1 MPDYPLESPSVEK
14 SVIGSLLQG
23 DALERRQFDYLWG
36 VLTAGTSSKEE
47 ADRLFSNSDYRIIFD
62 AIYKS
67 YRGLDSNGVVT
78 VDSVYDNL
86 SQDDQRYIVLENPH
100 DEMGLVSLLELA
112 ASAVPTN
119 KKFQSQVDELRKK
132 AALRQVR
139 SDLHK
144 IDSGLEDGEIT
155 SIDSVI
161 EILDGVSQDSA
172 RSLSSELVSIGDKV
186 EEIRASDRSFDSL
199 STGYDELDA
208 LINGYEDGRFY
219 VIGARPKVGKTMFMV
234 NNILTAMEDGAYI
247 LFVSLE
253 MTAREILARLIS
265 AHSLQPFSV
274 IWGDCM
280 SKNLLPSQMEEEGM
294 GNHIFA
300 EAAKSEAAIESYDKF
315 KILSIDGQHGIGGV
329 EFSRVLSQITSLAD
343 LAQEN
348 GEKAVVFIDYLQL
361 LAKNTE
367 FKQQEVSGFSNT
379 LKLTAGSLGIPIIA
393 NAQINR
399 KGSEGPPRSY
409 MLRDS
414 GAIEADADAVLLLDR
429 PHMRDE
435 NEPESVIKV
444 DAEISRYSSTGVID
458 LEFQPEFQVISEF
471 PPEMRGQYASPS
483 SPDRSLD
490 DDLGD

>member
-172 RSLSSELVSIGDKV
+172 RSLSSELSQLVTRLK
-186 EEIRASDRSFDSL
+186 RSEHQIAP
-199 STGYDELDA
+199 STPFQL
-208 LINGYEDGRFY
+208 
-219 VIGARPKVGKTMFMV
+219 
-234 NNILTAMEDGAYI
+234 AM
-247 LFVSLE
+247 
-253 MTAREILARLIS
+253 T
-265 AHSLQPFSV
+265 
-274 IWGDCM
+274 
-280 SKNLLPSQMEEEGM
+280 N
-294 GNHIFA
+294 
-300 EAAKSEAAIESYDKF
+300 
-315 KILSIDGQHGIGGV
+315 
-329 EFSRVLSQITSLAD
+329 
-343 LAQEN
+343 
-348 GEKAVVFIDYLQL
+348 
-361 LAKNTE
+361 
-367 FKQQEVSGFSNT
+367 
-379 LKLTAGSLGIPIIA
+379 
-393 NAQINR
+393 
-399 KGSEGPPRSY
+399 
-409 MLRDS
+409 
-414 GAIEADADAVLLLDR
+414 
-429 PHMRDE
+429 
-435 NEPESVIKV
+435 
-444 DAEISRYSSTGVID
+444 
-458 LEFQPEFQVISEF
+458 
-471 PPEMRGQYASPS
+471 
-483 SPDRSLD
+483 
-490 DDLGD
+490 

>member
-1 MPDYPLESPSVEK
+1 
-14 SVIGSLLQG
+14 
-23 DALERRQFDYLWG
+23 
-36 VLTAGTSSKEE
+36 
-47 ADRLFSNSDYRIIFD
+47 
-62 AIYKS
+62 
-67 YRGLDSNGVVT
+67 
-78 VDSVYDNL
+78 
-86 SQDDQRYIVLENPH
+86 
-100 DEMGLVSLLELA
+100 
-112 ASAVPTN
+112 
-119 KKFQSQVDELRKK
+119 
-132 AALRQVR
+132 
-139 SDLHK
+139 
-144 IDSGLEDGEIT
+144 
-155 SIDSVI
+155 
-161 EILDGVSQDSA
+161 
-172 RSLSSELVSIGDKV
+172 
-186 EEIRASDRSFDSL
+186 
-199 STGYDELDA
+199 
-208 LINGYEDGRFY
+208 
-219 VIGARPKVGKTMFMV
+219 MFMV
-234 NNILTAMEDGAYI
+234 NNILTAMENGAYI

-294 GNHIFA
+294 GNHVFA